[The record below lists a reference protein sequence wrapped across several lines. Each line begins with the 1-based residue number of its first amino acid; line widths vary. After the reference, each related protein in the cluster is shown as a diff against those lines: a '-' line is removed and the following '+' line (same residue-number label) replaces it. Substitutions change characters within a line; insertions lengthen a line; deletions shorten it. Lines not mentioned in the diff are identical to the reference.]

1 MVLWAIDF
9 VKIGYLALKEQKI
22 AVEMQKRLPNG
33 GLKSENPLYLSNY
46 DTIRSKNWQ
55 MLRTNWYNCFRKGF
69 MGYSFCKNCLFGTE
83 GAKIAVK

>member
-1 MVLWAIDF
+1 M
-9 VKIGYLALKEQKI
+9 GYRFCKNWLLSTEGAKNSSRD
-22 AVEMQKRLPNG
+22 AKRLPNG

-69 MGYSFCKNCLFGTE
+69 MGYIVRKNWLLGTK
-83 GAKIAVK
+83 GAKSAVE

>member
-1 MVLWAIDF
+1 MVCRFCKNWLFGTEGAKNSSRD
-9 VKIGYLALKEQKI
+9 A
-22 AVEMQKRLPNG
+22 KRLPNG

-69 MGYSFCKNCLFGTE
+69 MCYSFCKNCLFGTE